1 MSFIYKKTVSRYDQ
15 NVRSMVGQWG
25 QTVLDGRFKI
35 DGRGQGMAC
44 RWAYMPFLRQWKAV
58 EGV

>member
-1 MSFIYKKTVSRYDQ
+1 
-15 NVRSMVGQWG
+15 MVGQWG
-25 QTVLDGRFKI
+25 KTVLDGRFKI

-44 RWAYMPFLRQWKAV
+44 RWAYMPFLRQWKVV